1 MQPEKLQKNTYL
13 CSIAHPRL
21 RRNNHYLQKKM
32 PKECLLLTPQMI
44 RVIRSLCLLL
54 ASWDGGFG
62 IFQEFAEVPRESA
75 LRTSS
80 PPSYLSGMPPAI
92 GHKTNLP
99 RISHVI
105 LGADSPHLHLR
116 FGAAREGGWG
126 DWEWAEMCWPENW
139 PSLGRLL
146 ITYLNITSNVI
157 ATY

>member
-1 MQPEKLQKNTYL
+1 MCVCIKHLKICSQKSCKRILIYAQLLIQGCGEITTI
-13 CSIAHPRL
+13 CK
-21 RRNNHYLQKKM
+21 KKM

-44 RVIRSLCLLL
+44 RVISSLCLLL

-116 FGAAREGGWG
+116 FGAAGDGGWG
-126 DWEWAEMCWPENW
+126 D
-139 PSLGRLL
+139 
-146 ITYLNITSNVI
+146 
-157 ATY
+157 

>member
-1 MQPEKLQKNTYL
+1 MQPVKLQKNAFL
-13 CSIAHPRL
+13 CLFKAAEKYSLFA
-21 RRNNHYLQKKM
+21 KKM

-75 LRTSS
+75 LRTSR
-80 PPSYLSGMPPAI
+80 PPSYLLGMPPAI

-139 PSLGRLL
+139 PSLGCLLLSLACLL
-146 ITYLNITSNVI
+146 IIQLL
-157 ATY
+157 